1 MSNIAT
7 TKRTRNS
14 ASFADVIVFIVSFAL
29 FIFGLYLFGAGF
41 FGAPG
46 TEFWLF
52 WAGLLASCLAFLV
65 PIVYHWVSD
74 RPQI

>member
-14 ASFADVIVFIVSFAL
+14 ATLPDVIVFIFSFAL
-29 FIFGLYLFGAGF
+29 FVFGLYLFGAGF
-41 FGAPG
+41 YGAAG

-52 WAGLLASCLAFLV
+52 WGGLLASCFAFLV
-65 PIVYHWVSD
+65 PMVYHWIVD
-74 RPQI
+74 HKA

>member
-14 ASFADVIVFIVSFAL
+14 ASFADVIVFIFSFAL
-29 FIFGLYLFGAGF
+29 FVFGLYLFGAGF
-41 FGAPG
+41 YGAPG

-52 WAGLLASCLAFLV
+52 WAGLLAAGFAFIV
-65 PIVYHWVSD
+65 PIVYHWIVD
-74 RPQI
+74 RRA